1 MISRTGCSCDFLR
14 LTTAAELNNRFN
26 MRLPAASTCIGQSPS
41 LHESGPRTRRPVAR
55 RIVLASAFVAV
66 LSGLAAS
73 SRAALIIGFTGSTG
87 DVNADAGFQ
96 RAANYLQSRFSD
108 NVSVTINR
116 GFAALSPGVLGSAGS
131 FTQTFTYTEFR
142 TAVARDITTASDSVF
157 SAGLPGG
164 SSFSMYTNRT
174 AENGNTATP
183 YVDTTGE
190 NTTNVRLT
198 TANAKAL
205 SLSTYS
211 GTDANITFSN
221 LFTWDFDNSDGVT
234 AGAQDFVGVAIHE
247 LMHALGFTSG
257 VDALDTTTGGTD
269 DNLRAHSLDFTRHST
284 ASVGAGADI
293 DFTGDSRAG
302 NHGSDRVASGT
313 GQRCERSRS
322 AGARCDRMG
331 FGSHPR
337 ARHRGSRPRTHRS
350 RPDPAAQRRAR
361 RRRFTASLLGN
372 CSRARRTVDAPQS
385 ADFLPAPATCTP
397 SWKWPTCATW
407 RRPSNSSPASSK
419 A

>member
-1 MISRTGCSCDFLR
+1 
-14 LTTAAELNNRFN
+14 
-26 MRLPAASTCIGQSPS
+26 
-41 LHESGPRTRRPVAR
+41 
-55 RIVLASAFVAV
+55 
-66 LSGLAAS
+66 
-73 SRAALIIGFTGSTG
+73 LIIGFTGSTG

-96 RAANYLQSRFSD
+96 RAANYLQPRFSD

-257 VDALDTTTGGTD
+257 VDALDTTTGATD

-293 DFTGDSRAG
+293 DFTGDSRAKYFSLDG
-302 NHGSDRVASGT
+302 GTTNLTPGVNGGFSTGVNFGDGRQASHWKDNLGLGIMDPTALPAGQVNVVSDLDLQALDAIGWDLVPIPEPGT
-313 GQRCERSRS
+313 
-322 AGARCDRMG
+322 
-331 FGSHPR
+331 
-337 ARHRGSRPRTHRS
+337 
-350 RPDPAAQRRAR
+350 AAVGLALIGLGLIR
-361 RRRFTASLLGN
+361 RRRGVQDADDSLPH
-372 CSRARRTVDAPQS
+372 C
-385 ADFLPAPATCTP
+385 
-397 SWKWPTCATW
+397 
-407 RRPSNSSPASSK
+407 
-419 A
+419 

>member
-1 MISRTGCSCDFLR
+1 MTSRTGCSCDFLR

-41 LHESGPRTRRPVAR
+41 LHDSGPRTRRPVAR

-96 RAANYLQSRFSD
+96 RAANYLQPRFSD

-131 FTQTFTYTEFR
+131 FTQTFTYTQFR
-142 TAVARDITTASDSVF
+142 TAVAGDITTASDSVF

-183 YVDTTGE
+183 YVDTTGA

-205 SLSTYS
+205 SLSSYS

-257 VDALDTTTGGTD
+257 VDALDTTTGATD

-293 DFTGDSRAG
+293 DFTGDSRAKYFSLDG
-302 NHGSDRVASGT
+302 GTTNLTPGVNGGFSTGVNFGDGRQASHWKDNLGLGIMDPTALPAGQVNVVSDLDLQALDAIGWDLVPIPEPGT
-313 GQRCERSRS
+313 
-322 AGARCDRMG
+322 
-331 FGSHPR
+331 
-337 ARHRGSRPRTHRS
+337 
-350 RPDPAAQRRAR
+350 AAVGLALIGLGLIR
-361 RRRFTASLLGN
+361 RRRGVQDADDSLPH
-372 CSRARRTVDAPQS
+372 C
-385 ADFLPAPATCTP
+385 
-397 SWKWPTCATW
+397 
-407 RRPSNSSPASSK
+407 
-419 A
+419 